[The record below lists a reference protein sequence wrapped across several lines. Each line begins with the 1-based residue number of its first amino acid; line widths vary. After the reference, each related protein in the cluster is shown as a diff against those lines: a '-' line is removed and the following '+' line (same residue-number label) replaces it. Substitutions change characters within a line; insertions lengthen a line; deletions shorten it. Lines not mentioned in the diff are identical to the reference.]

1 MSNIIKSFE
10 DAFGRS
16 KAKNWDRV
24 YVMVDLHGTIFK
36 PCYHNE
42 EKFEYYPWAKE
53 TLQLMSKFN
62 NDGVDIILI
71 LWTSST
77 VKSLKPY
84 WRKFF
89 EDDIYFAYTNENPE
103 VIAQPT
109 DPKSSNFDN
118 KYYFNVGLD
127 DKFGF
132 DPEHDW
138 AEIYKFLYNKLNN
151 YE

>member
-103 VIAQPT
+103 VTAQPT